1 MDFQSTEVAMSE
13 VERLKTLSACMSKGA
28 AKREKA
34 VQKTVAQIESAR
46 KVAVLC
52 KIRLREEDAS
62 ALLAIAQL
70 IALNEGAP

>member
-1 MDFQSTEVAMSE
+1 MSE
-13 VERLKTLSACMSKGA
+13 EARLKTLSACMRKGA

-34 VQKTVAQIESAR
+34 VQKTVAQIECAR
-46 KVAVLC
+46 TVASLC
-52 KIRLREEDAS
+52 KIRLREDDPS